1 MSTKVTMITLE
12 GEEKNIP
19 VNRMKVK
26 QFKKAL
32 KKINEIVDMFKKN
45 EATEGLVEYFME
57 MEGSEGATAEK
68 KQLDDKIFIE
78 NVMNA
83 MNVLFDEVPDEATEL
98 LAIITGIDEDLID
111 EQEYMI
117 LFDLIDAVIEEND
130 LKTLVER
137 AKSTFT
143 AARQKFGG
151 MVKDKLQ
158 LQKA

>member
-98 LAIITGIDEDLID
+98 LAIITGIDEDRS
-111 EQEYMI
+111 MSK
-117 LFDLIDAVIEEND
+117 N
-130 LKTLVER
+130 T
-137 AKSTFT
+137 
-143 AARQKFGG
+143 
-151 MVKDKLQ
+151 
-158 LQKA
+158 